1 MPFDHHHP
9 TAELD
14 DEKLLSELGHLYSTR
29 LDTLRFGADAAWQNS
44 DRRVAELEGEYLR
57 RHPGREVSARRERP
71 AGATR

>member
-1 MPFDHHHP
+1 VPVDENHP

-14 DEKLLSELGHLYSTR
+14 EAKLLSELGHLYETR

-71 AGATR
+71 DDSSR